1 MDTDGV
7 RQRARIFR
15 RPWLVSPFIVASLI
29 IGGGLVFAA
38 PVQVLGQ
45 QPALPT
51 VGVLAE
57 VSHLP
62 ASSESVARAR
72 TRTLNYV
79 SRADALVDGLRD
91 AGYLEGVNIKLETRL
106 ADPGNDLNALAS
118 DLVRYKPAVI
128 VTIGT
133 SATLAAIRAGHG
145 IPIVMVGVADPVQ
158 QGLVTSLGRPGGN
171 VTGLSLFGPELTI
184 KGLELLMEAAPHV
197 AKVGI
202 LFNQRN
208 PGARLTAER
217 IETAARPL
225 GVTLWKFAAAGAG
238 ELSGVLAEIAKE
250 QVQAL
255 IVINDGVF
263 MSEVDQ
269 IVAFAMKRR
278 LATVFQLREYVER
291 GGLIS
296 YSPRIVDMTR
306 RAAHFVDRILRGA
319 KPADLPV
326 EQPTKFELAINSKAA
341 RELGLTIPWSLLLRA
356 DHIIE

>member
-1 MDTDGV
+1 
-7 RQRARIFR
+7 
-15 RPWLVSPFIVASLI
+15 
-29 IGGGLVFAA
+29 
-38 PVQVLGQ
+38 
-45 QPALPT
+45 
-51 VGVLAE
+51 
-57 VSHLP
+57 
-62 ASSESVARAR
+62 
-72 TRTLNYV
+72 
-79 SRADALVDGLRD
+79 
-91 AGYLEGVNIKLETRL
+91 
-106 ADPGNDLNALAS
+106 
-118 DLVRYKPAVI
+118 
-128 VTIGT
+128 
-133 SATLAAIRAGHG
+133 
-145 IPIVMVGVADPVQ
+145 MVGVADPVQ

-197 AKVGI
+197 TKVGI

-217 IETAARPL
+217 IENAARPL